1 MSTQINVTVDSG
13 GLRARAKQQQ
23 NAARQTQLERE
34 RTQRVKAESKTQRD
48 AKLAAE
54 GKAPDGS
61 SLNST
66 TFEQPQIERRPAGTR
81 RASDKDQVVLYYLD
95 SPPPRTTK
103 QGVIVEDLY
112 PAFSGGGTASYN
124 TVLFQGVRA
133 LTGSVSNTDFTFP
146 IWQIRS
152 PKEIF
157 DFESKPFT
165 VELWWRAFDNIISA
179 NDAYSFVE
187 LKIGPRLTLI
197 LEYEGRQDKD
207 PLISF
212 RDFEADGVRRTIS
225 DVSYQDASAFN
236 HLAVQRQ
243 GPLDFTVHYKGNLI
257 YSWDRSSDVS
267 FTDNTDILVAVDNF
281 FATGAAISQ
290 VRMTKGKA
298 VYGTSSFTPP
308 TTPFFRPRVS

>member
-1 MSTQINVTVDSG
+1 VSTQINVTVDSG

-23 NAARQTQLERE
+23 NAARQTRLDKERNTRIEQQGAEQRTAQKAAAGQNPNGTSRSYPSFRPVAIAEEPSANRRLPTDQL
-34 RTQRVKAESKTQRD
+34 
-48 AKLAAE
+48 
-54 GKAPDGS
+54 
-61 SLNST
+61 
-66 TFEQPQIERRPAGTR
+66 
-81 RASDKDQVVLYYLD
+81 VVYYLEA
-95 SPPPRTTK
+95 PPPQTTK

-112 PAFSGGGTASYN
+112 PSFSGGGTASYN
-124 TVLFQGVRA
+124 TVIFQGVRA

-157 DFESKPFT
+157 DFGSKPFT
-165 VELWWRAFDNIISA
+165 VELWWRAFDNIILA
-179 NDAYSFVE
+179 NNAYSFVQ
-187 LKIGPRLTLI
+187 LKIGPQLTLT
-197 LEYEGRQDKD
+197 LQYEGRQDED
-207 PLISF
+207 PLISL

-225 DVSYQDASAFN
+225 DVSYQDAGTFN
-236 HLAVQRQ
+236 HLAVQRR
-243 GPLDFTVHYKGNLI
+243 GSLDFTVHYKGNLI

-267 FTDNTDILVAVDNF
+267 FTDNTDVLIAVDNF

-308 TTPFFRPRVS
+308 TTPFFRALA

>member
-23 NAARQTQLERE
+23 NAARQAQLERE
-34 RTQRVKAESKTQRD
+34 RTQRVEAEGRTQRV
-48 AKLAAE
+48 AKLTAE
-54 GKAPDGS
+54 GNAPDGRPS
-61 SLNST
+61 VDTGTPAPEIYGYPAAN
-66 TFEQPQIERRPAGTR
+66 RRLPT
-81 RASDKDQVVLYYLD
+81 DQLVVYYLED
-95 SPPPRTTK
+95 PPPQTTK

-112 PAFSGGGTASYN
+112 PSFSGGGTASYN
-124 TVLFQGVRA
+124 TVIFQGVRA

-146 IWQIRS
+146 TWQIRS

-157 DFESKPFT
+157 DFGSKPFT
-165 VELWWRAFDNIISA
+165 VELWWRAFDNIVSA
-179 NDAYSFVE
+179 NDAYSFVQ
-187 LKIGPRLTLI
+187 LSIGPRLTLI
-197 LEYEGRQDKD
+197 LEYEGRQNKD

-212 RDFEADGVRRTIS
+212 RDFEADGVRRTIL
-225 DVSYQDASAFN
+225 DVSYQDASTFN

-257 YSWDRSSDVS
+257 YSWDRSLDVS
-267 FTDNTDILVAVDNF
+267 FTESNINIAVDNF